1 AAHLFFFASRR
12 RHTRFSRDWSSDVCS
27 SDLFDTD
34 REGAVSR
41 GGGVLTT
48 VRARSPAGGEAE
60 NHSGG
65 DARAHEAC
73 GQGAERRV
81 HAGFFLC
88 CVRRGAWCRV
98 DGGCAGGDSC
108 PPPPIPTKATMHTS
122 EGKSNLT

>member
-1 AAHLFFFASRR
+1 
-12 RHTRFSRDWSSDVCS
+12 
-27 SDLFDTD
+27 
-34 REGAVSR
+34 
-41 GGGVLTT
+41 
-48 VRARSPAGGEAE
+48 E

-108 PPPPIPTKATMHTS
+108 PPPPIPPKATMHTS
-122 EGKSNLT
+122 EGKSNLTYLGAQRRYRPARAAAIDPRYGSAASTGPPPLRKSP